1 MYAEIPRIVYEAREG
16 RSYASHLPSTP
27 ALPTPA
33 LPTATDG
40 VLTPHQELSDDH
52 SDDDDDD
59 DTTEGSV
66 AVGMHGGD
74 AEAASA
80 MTASDGADRDSDA
93 GDAPTFADGAEEEIQ
108 P

>member
-1 MYAEIPRIVYEAREG
+1 M
-16 RSYASHLPSTP
+16 
-27 ALPTPA
+27 
-33 LPTATDG
+33 
-40 VLTPHQELSDDH
+40 
-52 SDDDDDD
+52 
-59 DTTEGSV
+59 

-80 MTASDGADRDSDA
+80 MTASDGAGRDSDA

>member
-1 MYAEIPRIVYEAREG
+1 MCQIR
-16 RSYASHLPSTP
+16 LP
-27 ALPTPA
+27 A
-33 LPTATDG
+33 ATDG

-80 MTASDGADRDSDA
+80 MTASDGAGRDSDA